1 MESNVRPPRS
11 DPPLPLQAHARTKVT
26 PSHVPANTKTGIL
39 LAYIVNFAFASAEHW
54 GWRVMFGL
62 PAVIAVAQGLGMLL
76 LPETPRWLCL
86 QKRTE
91 EAKDVIKKLR
101 KGVPQV

>member
-1 MESNVRPPRS
+1 
-11 DPPLPLQAHARTKVT
+11 
-26 PSHVPANTKTGIL
+26 
-39 LAYIVNFAFASAEHW
+39 
-54 GWRVMFGL
+54 MFGL